1 MEQTPFVSRQVEL
14 DLLDRLWNSRRA
26 ELLVLYGRRRVG
38 KTRLLTHWLARSGAR
53 TLYWVAE
60 PTSSFDQLRSFSQA
74 LYNFANPD
82 SPAPE
87 NFTYADW
94 RQALQQ
100 AAQIASGGRFALLI
114 DEFTYL
120 LAAESGL
127 AGLLQN
133 LWDHTLKHSN
143 LLLVLSG
150 SHIGMLE
157 RHLLA
162 YQAPLYGRA
171 TARLRLDP
179 LPFAATHTFFARYN
193 ADERVQVYA
202 MLGGIPAYWERFDP
216 LSSLDENLRTQFLS
230 TGNLLQDEPRLLL
243 QDFVT
248 EPHNYVAILR
258 ALAFNARTPKEI
270 AGFTGL
276 NEKHV
281 PPYLSKLVDSGFVE
295 RRIPITDQPNS
306 RKGRHYITDPFLRFY
321 YRFLSH
327 RQAQLALG
335 VQDQALA
342 EIKAHM
348 VDFIGAHTWEE
359 LCREWLLRAG
369 AAGALPLLPDQVGS
383 AWSRQVQVDVV
394 GINSMQKTL
403 LLGECKWGARQMGR
417 QALIDLIKKTGKIVP
432 GQGVW
437 QVAYLGFA
445 RGGWS
450 PQAQDFAAH
459 FDPLAAEGPR
469 WLVTGLQ
476 LLDLT
481 QVDRD
486 LAAWTG

>member
-1 MEQTPFVSRQVEL
+1 MEQSPFVSRQSEL
-14 DLLDRLWNSRRA
+14 ELLDRLWKSGQA

-74 LYNFANPD
+74 LYNFANPA
-82 SPAPE
+82 SPAPG
-87 NFTYADW
+87 NFSYADW
-94 RQALQQ
+94 RQAFQQ
-100 AAQIASGGRFALLI
+100 IAQIANQGRFALLL

-133 LWDHTLKHSN
+133 LWDHTLQHSN

-179 LPFAATHTFFARYN
+179 LPFAATRTFFSGYRAP
-193 ADERVQVYA
+193 ERVQVYA

-216 LSSLDENLRTQFLS
+216 QRSVDENLRIQFLS
-230 TGNLLQDEPRLLL
+230 TGSLLLDEPRLLL

-276 NEKHV
+276 HEKHV

-295 RRIPITDQPNS
+295 RRIPVTDAPNS

-335 VQDQALA
+335 VQDQTMT
-342 EIKAHM
+342 EIKAHL

-359 LCREWLLRAG
+359 LCREWMLRAG
-369 AAGALPLLPDQVGS
+369 GAGALAQLPDQVGS
-383 AWSRQVQVDVV
+383 VWSRQAQVDVV
-394 GINSMQKTL
+394 GINAMQKTL

-417 QALIDLIKKTGKIVP
+417 QPLIDLINKTGDIVP
-432 GQGVW
+432 RQGIW
-437 QVAYLGFA
+437 QVSYLGFA
-445 RGGWS
+445 RRGWS
-450 PQAQDFAAH
+450 PQAHDFAAH
-459 FDPLAAEGPR
+459 FDPAAAEGPR
-469 WLVTGLQ
+469 WQVSGLQ
-476 LLDLT
+476 LLDLA
-481 QVDRD
+481 QVDAD
-486 LAAWTG
+486 LAAWTP